1 MSKAPPWGEDTE
13 TGRRGDTERGQGKSD
28 QLSVNSYQSTR
39 EAQRGSEQSS
49 VTVRSG
55 DDAAGQKGNLTHDLD
70 LNHNLVLSGKAP
82 PGTHTASGGEDT
94 ETPRSPAGMAENQG
108 APPPEHDAAW
118 YSPSARAARITQSMI
133 EHRLRKRRVEM

>member
-1 MSKAPPWGEDTE
+1 MSKHPA
-13 TGRRGDTERGQGKSD
+13 TGQE
-28 QLSVNSYQSTR
+28 
-39 EAQRGSEQSS
+39 
-49 VTVRSG
+49 
-55 DDAAGQKGNLTHDLD
+55 GNLNHDQD
-70 LNHNLVLSGKAP
+70 LNYNLVLSGKAP

-133 EHRLRKRRVEM
+133 EHRLRRRQVEM